1 MLTYISPSGVYK
13 EDFMEMKKA
22 HSRLFSRSIAL
33 VLSVLM
39 CLGAFSITAFA
50 ATTTKNLKDGDFTV
64 TIDKESTAKK
74 VTVDFKTAD
83 EGFHDFVSE
92 PYVHNYTALMHGNH
106 GLSAV
111 INLTDKDGNKVDY
124 KGEMTVKYTLPDDW
138 DINYG
143 VKVAWVG
150 TGTWG
155 NLLFSSGQLAT
166 SYVSGRTLSFTVN
179 YNNTD
184 DNSDSD
190 YPMNSNRVLIVQ
202 KLAQTDVKS
211 LSDGVYDVDLAMLSD
226 VKNESLSMAS
236 NTVDRNAK
244 LIVND
249 SKMYL
254 NVNFNMGS
262 VMFMPAFANKIYSVD
277 ITKGSSTGTPKYGQ
291 SIPGTVNS
299 YYDNDEALK
308 FAFNL
313 LKNGTLGANGST
325 DAEIQEEVDTTVL
338 QNGIKAVHNVTLDV
352 TNSLQSNGTFLIGF
366 CSDIMDS
373 LYDGAYGSDAGYN
386 TTNFLVGNPTKTNE
400 TADNYVVKTTTDKS
414 ELEDVFKDY
423 INACDPASVLRKV
436 YTDDSYNN
444 YYVPAWQQVYQAYTY
459 VGATQ
464 SQINNAVKVGK
475 EAFAKLVPLKED
487 DGVNLTW
494 NVNFI
499 LKKVNAVDET
509 LYTTSSYEN
518 MMAIVPKAQALLNKG
533 NEAYAKDL
541 AAVYYELEDAYDA
554 LALKATDFTALENA
568 INDVKDTALDGYTE
582 KTIKAFKDEL
592 AKAKSMLD
600 SKDVSDAEIEQEIKA
615 LYAAKNALSTEDT
628 NDNKLEDGIYKINLS
643 MLKVNRKDPSM
654 AGGAVNSVA
663 KLEVVNGEYY
673 LTLDFKGMT
682 ITNKFGYLSKLWYY
696 DDGYTYDNSGE
707 PQGKLV
713 EAETLTTQKNADGT
727 DVIDI
732 YNDENNLY
740 PDLVKIKL
748 VDTALNDED
757 GYVPLRVMVPIMEA
771 IAKGNGEH
779 DVLMK
784 LEWDSLTKT
793 TNDDPDIIPDKPEE
807 QSPAL
812 NYTDSKTGVK
822 VSADKGVFDEGV
834 QVVVTEI
841 TEGADYTN
849 AAKALED
856 TGKKFKLYNVKFLD
870 KDGSEVTP
878 NGTVSISIPAPA
890 GYDTSKLSVF
900 RINDGSSKT
909 VVKGTFA
916 DGFYTVVTKTGGNYA
931 LAESG
936 STITDKQ
943 NSENVAKSSTSDTAD
958 KTNSGNNQLVNNT
971 VKTGDNRPLTICL
984 VAMLAA
990 CAVLAVID
998 YNKKRKSQGE

>member
-1 MLTYISPSGVYK
+1 
-13 EDFMEMKKA
+13 MKKTR
-22 HSRLFSRSIAL
+22 SKLFGRSIAL

-39 CLGAFSITAFA
+39 CISSFGITAFA
-50 ATTTKNLKDGDFTV
+50 ANTTKNLKDGDFTV
-64 TIDKESTAKK
+64 TIDKDSTAKK
-74 VTVDFKTAD
+74 VSVDFKTAD

-155 NLLFSSGQLAT
+155 NLLFSSGQIAT

-190 YPMNSNRVLIVQ
+190 YPMNGNRVLIVQ
-202 KLAQTDVKS
+202 KLAKTDVTS
-211 LSDGVYDVDLAMLSD
+211 LSDGVYDVNLAMLSD
-226 VKNESLSMAS
+226 VQNESLSMAS

-249 SKMYL
+249 GKTYL
-254 NVNFNMGS
+254 NINFNMGS
-262 VMFMPAFANKIYSVD
+262 VMFMPAFANKVYSVN
-277 ITKGSSTGTPKYGQ
+277 ITNGGDTGTPRYGKN
-291 SIPGTVNS
+291 IPGTVNS
-299 YYDNDEALK
+299 YYDSDEALR
-308 FAFNL
+308 FAFDL
-313 LKNGTLGANGST
+313 LKNGTLGSNGST

-338 QNGIKAVHNVTLDV
+338 QNGIKPIHNVTLDV
-352 TNSLQSNGTFLIGF
+352 TDSIQSNGTFLIGF

-373 LYDGAYGSDAGYN
+373 LYDGDYGSDAGYN
-386 TTNFLVGNPTKTNE
+386 TTNFLVGNPIKTDE
-400 TADNYVVKTTTDKS
+400 TADNYVVKSTADKS
-414 ELEDVFKDY
+414 ELENVFKDY
-423 INACDPASVLRKV
+423 INACDPATVLRKV
-436 YTDDSYNN
+436 YTDESYNK
-444 YYVPAWQQVYQAYTY
+444 YFVPAWQQVYQAYTY

-464 SQINNAVKVGK
+464 TQINNAVKVGK
-475 EAFAKLVPLKED
+475 EALSNLVALKEG

-494 NVNFI
+494 NVNFM
-499 LKKVNAVDET
+499 LKKAKAVDKT

-518 MMAIVPKAQALLNKG
+518 MTSIVSKAQELLDKG
-533 NEAYAKDL
+533 NEVYAKDL
-541 AAVYYELEDAYDA
+541 SAVYYELEDAYNA

-568 INDVKDTALDGYTE
+568 INDVKDTSLDGYTD
-582 KTIKAFKDEL
+582 KTIKAFKNEL
-592 AKAKSMLD
+592 AKAQSMLE
-600 SKDVSDAEIEQEIKA
+600 SKDISEAEIEQEIKA
-615 LYAAKNALSTEDT
+615 LYNAKNALSTEDA
-628 NDNKLEDGIYKINLS
+628 NDGKLKDGIYKINLS
-643 MLKVNRKDPSM
+643 MLKINRKDPSM
-654 AGGAVNSVA
+654 AGGAVNSIA

-682 ITNKFGYLSKLWYY
+682 ITNKYGYLSKLWYY
-696 DDGYTYDNSGE
+696 DDGYTYDKNGE
-707 PQGKLV
+707 PQGKLT

-727 DVIDI
+727 DVIDM

-740 PDLVKIKL
+740 PDLIKIKL
-748 VDTALNDED
+748 TDTALNDED

-779 DVLMK
+779 NVLMK
-784 LEWDSLTKT
+784 LEWDSVTET
-793 TNDDPDIIPDKPEE
+793 TDEDPDIVPDKPDE
-807 QSPAL
+807 QSSAL
-812 NYTDSKTGVK
+812 DYTDSKTGVK

-841 TEGADYTN
+841 TDGTDYTN
-849 AAKALED
+849 AANALED

-870 KDGSEVTP
+870 KDGNEVTP
-878 NGTVSISIPAPA
+878 NGTVSIGIPTPA
-890 GYDTSKLSVF
+890 GYDASKLSVF

-916 DGFYTVVTKTGGNYA
+916 DGMYTVVTKTGGNYA

-943 NSENVAKSSTSDTAD
+943 NSDNGAGSSVDNANKGTASAAD
-958 KTNSGNNQLVNNT
+958 NA
-971 VKTGDNRPLTICL
+971 VKTGDNSPLTICL

>member
-13 EDFMEMKKA
+13 EDFMEIKKA

-39 CLGAFSITAFA
+39 CLGAFSMTAYA

-64 TIDKESTAKK
+64 SIDKNCTAKK
-74 VTVDFKTAD
+74 VTVDFKSAD

-179 YNNTD
+179 YNNTE

-236 NTVDRNAK
+236 NTVDRNSK

-249 SKMYL
+249 GKMYL
-254 NVNFNMGS
+254 NINFNMGS

-277 ITKGSSTGTPKYGQ
+277 ITKGSNTGTPKYGQ

-308 FAFNL
+308 FAFDL

-423 INACDPASVLRKV
+423 INACDPASVFRKV

-444 YYVPAWQQVYQAYTY
+444 YFVPAWQKVYQAYTY

-475 EAFAKLVPLKED
+475 EAFAKLVPLKEG

-499 LKKVNAVDET
+499 LKKVNAVDKS

-518 MMAIVPKAQALLNKG
+518 MMAIVPKAQALLDKG

-541 AAVYYELEDAYDA
+541 ATVYCELEDAYDA

-582 KTIKAFKDEL
+582 KTIKAFKNEL
-592 AKAKSMLD
+592 AKAQSMLE

-615 LYAAKNALSTEDT
+615 LYSAKNALSTEDT
-628 NDNKLEDGIYKINLS
+628 NNKLDDGIYKINLS

-663 KLEVVNGEYY
+663 KLEVVNGECY

-696 DDGYTYDNSGE
+696 DEGYTYDNSGE

-713 EAETLTTQKNADGT
+713 EAETLTTQKNVDGT

-779 DVLMK
+779 NVLMK

-812 NYTDSKTGVK
+812 DYTDSKTGVK

-841 TEGADYTN
+841 TEGSDYTN
-849 AAKALED
+849 AVKALED

-870 KDGSEVTP
+870 KNGNEVTP

-943 NSENVAKSSTSDTAD
+943 NSENVAKSSTSDAANNA
-958 KTNSGNNQLVNNT
+958 NSGNNQLVNNT

>member
-1 MLTYISPSGVYK
+1 
-13 EDFMEMKKA
+13 MKKTR
-22 HSRLFSRSIAL
+22 SKLFGRSIAL

-39 CLGAFSITAFA
+39 CISSFGITAFA
-50 ATTTKNLKDGDFTV
+50 ANTTKNLKDGDFTV
-64 TIDKESTAKK
+64 TIDKDSTAKK
-74 VTVDFKTAD
+74 VSVDFKTAD

-155 NLLFSSGQLAT
+155 NLLFSSGQIAT

-190 YPMNSNRVLIVQ
+190 YPMNGNRVLIVQ
-202 KLAQTDVKS
+202 KLAKTDVTS
-211 LSDGVYDVDLAMLSD
+211 LSDGVYDVNLAMLSD
-226 VKNESLSMAS
+226 VQNESLSMAS

-249 SKMYL
+249 GKTYL
-254 NVNFNMGS
+254 NINFNMGS
-262 VMFMPAFANKIYSVD
+262 VMFMPAFANKVYSVN
-277 ITKGSSTGTPKYGQ
+277 ITNGGDTGTPRYGKN
-291 SIPGTVNS
+291 IPGTVNS
-299 YYDNDEALK
+299 YYDSDEALR
-308 FAFNL
+308 FAFDL
-313 LKNGTLGANGST
+313 LKNGTLGSNGST

-338 QNGIKAVHNVTLDV
+338 QNGIKPIHNVTLDV
-352 TNSLQSNGTFLIGF
+352 TDSIQSNGTFLIGF

-373 LYDGAYGSDAGYN
+373 LYDGDYGSDAGYN
-386 TTNFLVGNPTKTNE
+386 TTNFLVGNPIKTDE
-400 TADNYVVKTTTDKS
+400 TADNYVVKSTADKS
-414 ELEDVFKDY
+414 ELENVFKDY
-423 INACDPASVLRKV
+423 INACDPATVLRKV
-436 YTDDSYNN
+436 YTDESYNK
-444 YYVPAWQQVYQAYTY
+444 YFVPAWQQVYQAYTY

-464 SQINNAVKVGK
+464 TQINNAVKVGK
-475 EAFAKLVPLKED
+475 EALSNLVALKEG

-494 NVNFI
+494 NVNFM
-499 LKKVNAVDET
+499 LKKAKAVDKT

-518 MMAIVPKAQALLNKG
+518 MTSIVSKAQELLDKG
-533 NEAYAKDL
+533 NEVYAKDL
-541 AAVYYELEDAYDA
+541 SAVYYELEDAYNA

-568 INDVKDTALDGYTE
+568 INDVKDTSLDGYTD
-582 KTIKAFKDEL
+582 KTIKAFKNEL
-592 AKAKSMLD
+592 AKAQSMLE
-600 SKDVSDAEIEQEIKA
+600 SKDISEAEIEQEIKA
-615 LYAAKNALSTEDT
+615 LYNAKNALSTEDA
-628 NDNKLEDGIYKINLS
+628 NDGKLKDGIYKINLS
-643 MLKVNRKDPSM
+643 MLKINRKDPSM
-654 AGGAVNSVA
+654 AGGAVNSIA

-682 ITNKFGYLSKLWYY
+682 ITNKYGYLSKLWYY
-696 DDGYTYDNSGE
+696 DDGYTYDKNGE
-707 PQGKLV
+707 PQGKLT

-727 DVIDI
+727 DVIDM

-740 PDLVKIKL
+740 PDLIKIKL
-748 VDTALNDED
+748 TDTALNDED

-779 DVLMK
+779 NVLMK
-784 LEWDSLTKT
+784 LEWDSVTET
-793 TNDDPDIIPDKPEE
+793 TDEDPDIVPDKPDE
-807 QSPAL
+807 QSSAL
-812 NYTDSKTGVK
+812 DYTDSKTGVK
-822 VSADKGVFDEGV
+822 VSADKGVFDEGI

-841 TEGADYTN
+841 TDGTDYTN
-849 AAKALED
+849 AANALED

-870 KDGSEVTP
+870 KDGNEVTP
-878 NGTVSISIPAPA
+878 NGTVSIGIPTPA
-890 GYDTSKLSVF
+890 GYDASKLSVF

-916 DGFYTVVTKTGGNYA
+916 DGMYTVVTKTGGNYA

-943 NSENVAKSSTSDTAD
+943 NSDNGAGSSVDNA
-958 KTNSGNNQLVNNT
+958 NSGTASAADNA
-971 VKTGDNRPLTICL
+971 VKTGDNSPLTICL

>member
-1 MLTYISPSGVYK
+1 
-13 EDFMEMKKA
+13 MKKTR
-22 HSRLFSRSIAL
+22 SKLFGRSIAV

-39 CLGAFSITAFA
+39 CISSFGITAFA
-50 ATTTKNLKDGDFTV
+50 ANTTKNLKDGDFTV
-64 TIDKESTAKK
+64 TIDKDSTAKK
-74 VTVDFKTAD
+74 VSVDFKTAD

-155 NLLFSSGQLAT
+155 NLLFSSGQIAT

-190 YPMNSNRVLIVQ
+190 YPMNGNRVLIVQ
-202 KLAQTDVKS
+202 KLAKTDVTS
-211 LSDGVYDVDLAMLSD
+211 LSDGVYDVNLAMLSD
-226 VKNESLSMAS
+226 VQNESLSMAS

-249 SKMYL
+249 GKTYL
-254 NVNFNMGS
+254 NINFNMGS
-262 VMFMPAFANKIYSVD
+262 VMFMPAFANKVYSVN
-277 ITKGSSTGTPKYGQ
+277 ITNGGDTGTPRYGKN
-291 SIPGTVNS
+291 IPGTVNS
-299 YYDNDEALK
+299 YYDSDEALR
-308 FAFNL
+308 FAFDL
-313 LKNGTLGANGST
+313 LKNGTLGSNGST

-338 QNGIKAVHNVTLDV
+338 QNGIKPIHNVTLDV
-352 TNSLQSNGTFLIGF
+352 TDSIQSNGTFLIGF

-373 LYDGAYGSDAGYN
+373 LYDGDYGSDAGYN
-386 TTNFLVGNPTKTNE
+386 TTNFLVGNPIKTNE
-400 TADNYVVKTTTDKS
+400 TADNYVVKSTADKS
-414 ELEDVFKDY
+414 ELENVFKDY
-423 INACDPASVLRKV
+423 INACDPATVLRKV
-436 YTDDSYNN
+436 YTDESYNN
-444 YYVPAWQQVYQAYTY
+444 YFVPAWQQVYQAYTY

-464 SQINNAVKVGK
+464 TQINNAVKVGK
-475 EAFAKLVPLKED
+475 EALSNLVALKEG

-494 NVNFI
+494 NVNFM
-499 LKKVNAVDET
+499 LKKAKAVDKT

-518 MMAIVPKAQALLNKG
+518 MMSIVSKAQELLDKG
-533 NEAYAKDL
+533 NEVYAKDL
-541 AAVYYELEDAYDA
+541 SAVYYKLEDAYNA

-568 INDVKDTALDGYTE
+568 INDVKDTSLDGYTD
-582 KTIKAFKDEL
+582 KTIKAFKNEL
-592 AKAKSMLD
+592 AKAQSMLE
-600 SKDVSDAEIEQEIKA
+600 SKDISEAEIEQEIKA
-615 LYAAKNALSTEDT
+615 LYNAKNALSTEDA
-628 NDNKLEDGIYKINLS
+628 NDGKLKDGIYKINLS
-643 MLKVNRKDPSM
+643 MLKINRKDPSM
-654 AGGAVNSVA
+654 AGGAVNSIA

-682 ITNKFGYLSKLWYY
+682 ITNKYGYLSKLWYY
-696 DDGYTYDNSGE
+696 DDGYTYDKNGE
-707 PQGKLV
+707 PQGKLT

-727 DVIDI
+727 DVIDM

-740 PDLVKIKL
+740 PDLIKIKL
-748 VDTALNDED
+748 TDTALNDED

-779 DVLMK
+779 NVLMK
-784 LEWDSLTKT
+784 LEWDSVTET
-793 TNDDPDIIPDKPEE
+793 TDEDPDIVPDKPDE
-807 QSPAL
+807 QSSAL
-812 NYTDSKTGVK
+812 DYTDSKTGVK

-841 TEGADYTN
+841 TDGTDYTN
-849 AAKALED
+849 AANALED

-870 KDGSEVTP
+870 KDGNEVTP
-878 NGTVSISIPAPA
+878 NGTVSIGIPTPA
-890 GYDTSKLSVF
+890 GYDASKLSVF

-916 DGFYTVVTKTGGNYA
+916 DGMYTVVTKTGGNYA

-943 NSENVAKSSTSDTAD
+943 NSDNGAGSSVDNA
-958 KTNSGNNQLVNNT
+958 NSGTASAADNA
-971 VKTGDNRPLTICL
+971 VKTGDNSPLTICL
-984 VAMLAA
+984 VAMLVA

>member
-1 MLTYISPSGVYK
+1 
-13 EDFMEMKKA
+13 MKKTR
-22 HSRLFSRSIAL
+22 SKLFGRSIAV

-39 CLGAFSITAFA
+39 CISSFGITAFA
-50 ATTTKNLKDGDFTV
+50 ANTTKNLKDGDFTV
-64 TIDKESTAKK
+64 TIDKDSTAKK
-74 VTVDFKTAD
+74 VSVDFKTAD

-92 PYVHNYTALMHGNH
+92 PYVHNYTALTHGNH

-155 NLLFSSGQLAT
+155 NLLFSSGQIAT

-190 YPMNSNRVLIVQ
+190 YPMNGNRVLIVQ
-202 KLAQTDVKS
+202 KLAKTDVTS
-211 LSDGVYDVDLAMLSD
+211 LSDGVYDVNLAMLSD
-226 VKNESLSMAS
+226 VQNESLSMAS

-249 SKMYL
+249 GKTYL
-254 NVNFNMGS
+254 NINFNMGS
-262 VMFMPAFANKIYSVD
+262 VMFMPAFANKVYSVN
-277 ITKGSSTGTPKYGQ
+277 ITNGGDTGTPRYGKN
-291 SIPGTVNS
+291 IPGTVNS
-299 YYDNDEALK
+299 YYDSDEALR
-308 FAFNL
+308 FAFDL
-313 LKNGTLGANGST
+313 LKNGTLGSNGST

-338 QNGIKAVHNVTLDV
+338 QNGIKPIHNVTLDV
-352 TNSLQSNGTFLIGF
+352 TDSIQSNGTFLIGF

-373 LYDGAYGSDAGYN
+373 LYDGDYGSDAGYN
-386 TTNFLVGNPTKTNE
+386 TTNFLVGNPIKTDE
-400 TADNYVVKTTTDKS
+400 TADNYVVKSTADKS
-414 ELEDVFKDY
+414 ELENVFKDY
-423 INACDPASVLRKV
+423 INACDPATVLRKV
-436 YTDDSYNN
+436 YTDESYNN
-444 YYVPAWQQVYQAYTY
+444 YFVPAWQQVYQAYTY

-464 SQINNAVKVGK
+464 TQINNAVKVGK
-475 EAFAKLVPLKED
+475 EALSNLVALKEG

-494 NVNFI
+494 NVNFM
-499 LKKVNAVDET
+499 LKKAKAVDKT

-518 MMAIVPKAQALLNKG
+518 MMSIVSKAQELLDKG
-533 NEAYAKDL
+533 NEVYAKDL
-541 AAVYYELEDAYDA
+541 SAVYYELEDAYNA

-568 INDVKDTALDGYTE
+568 INDVKDTSLDGYTD
-582 KTIKAFKDEL
+582 KTIKAFKNEL
-592 AKAKSMLD
+592 AKAQSMLE
-600 SKDVSDAEIEQEIKA
+600 SKDISEAEIEQEIKA
-615 LYAAKNALSTEDT
+615 LYNAKNALSTEDA
-628 NDNKLEDGIYKINLS
+628 NDGKLKDGIYKINLS
-643 MLKVNRKDPSM
+643 MLKINRKDPSM
-654 AGGAVNSVA
+654 AGGAVNSIA

-682 ITNKFGYLSKLWYY
+682 ITNKYGYLSKLWYY
-696 DDGYTYDNSGE
+696 DDGYTYDKNGE
-707 PQGKLV
+707 PQGKLT

-727 DVIDI
+727 DVIDM

-740 PDLVKIKL
+740 PDLIKIKL
-748 VDTALNDED
+748 TDTALNDED

-779 DVLMK
+779 NVLMK
-784 LEWDSLTKT
+784 LEWDSVTET
-793 TNDDPDIIPDKPEE
+793 TDEDPDIVPDKPDE
-807 QSPAL
+807 QSSAL
-812 NYTDSKTGVK
+812 DYTDSKTGVK

-841 TEGADYTN
+841 TDGTDYTN
-849 AAKALED
+849 AANALED

-870 KDGSEVTP
+870 KDGNEVTP
-878 NGTVSISIPAPA
+878 NGTVSIGIPTPA
-890 GYDTSKLSVF
+890 GYDASKLSVF

-916 DGFYTVVTKTGGNYA
+916 DGMYTVVTKTGGNYA

-943 NSENVAKSSTSDTAD
+943 NSDNGAGSSVDNA
-958 KTNSGNNQLVNNT
+958 NSGTASAADNA
-971 VKTGDNRPLTICL
+971 VKTGDNSPLTICL
-984 VAMLAA
+984 VAMLVA

>member
-1 MLTYISPSGVYK
+1 
-13 EDFMEMKKA
+13 MEMKKV
-22 HSRLFSRSIAL
+22 HSRVFSRSIAL

-74 VTVDFKTAD
+74 VTVDLKTAD

-155 NLLFSSGQLAT
+155 NLLFASGQLTT

-190 YPMNSNRVLIVQ
+190 YPMNSDRVLIVQ
-202 KLAQTDVKS
+202 KLAKTDVTS

-226 VKNESLSMAS
+226 VQNESLSMAS

-249 SKMYL
+249 GKMYL
-254 NVNFNMGS
+254 NINFNMGS

-308 FAFNL
+308 FAFDL
-313 LKNGTLGANGST
+313 LKNGSLGANGST
-325 DAEIQEEVDTTVL
+325 DAEIQEEVDTAVL
-338 QNGIKAVHNVTLDV
+338 QNGIKAIHNVTLDV

-373 LYDGAYGSDAGYN
+373 LYNGAYGSDAGYN

-423 INACDPASVLRKV
+423 INASDPGSVFRKV
-436 YTDDSYNN
+436 YTEDSYNN

-475 EAFAKLVPLKED
+475 EAFAKLVPLKEG

-518 MMAIVPKAQALLNKG
+518 MMAIVPKAQALLDKG

-541 AAVYYELEDAYDA
+541 AAVYYELEDAYNA

-592 AKAKSMLD
+592 AKAQSMLD

-779 DVLMK
+779 NVLMK

-793 TNDDPDIIPDKPEE
+793 TNDDPDIIPDDPEE

-812 NYTDSKTGVK
+812 DYTDSKTGVK

-841 TEGADYTN
+841 TEGTDYTN

-870 KDGSEVTP
+870 KDGNEVTP

-909 VVKGTFA
+909 VVKGTFTN
-916 DGFYTVVTKTGGNYA
+916 GFYTVVTKTGGNYA

-943 NSENVAKSSTSDTAD
+943 NSENVAKSSTSDTANN
-958 KTNSGNNQLVNNT
+958 TNSGNNQLVNNT

-984 VAMLAA
+984 VAMIAA
-990 CAVLAVID
+990 CGVLAVID
-998 YNKKRKSQGE
+998 YNKKRRSQGE

>member
-1 MLTYISPSGVYK
+1 
-13 EDFMEMKKA
+13 MKKTR
-22 HSRLFSRSIAL
+22 SKLFGRSIAV

-39 CLGAFSITAFA
+39 CISSFGITAFA
-50 ATTTKNLKDGDFTV
+50 ANTTKNLKDGDFTV
-64 TIDKESTAKK
+64 TIDKDSTAKK
-74 VTVDFKTAD
+74 VSVDFKTAD

-155 NLLFSSGQLAT
+155 NLLFSSGQIAT

-190 YPMNSNRVLIVQ
+190 YPMNGNRVLIVQ
-202 KLAQTDVKS
+202 KLAKTDVTS
-211 LSDGVYDVDLAMLSD
+211 LSDGVYDVNLAMLSD
-226 VKNESLSMAS
+226 VQNESLSMAS

-249 SKMYL
+249 GKTYL
-254 NVNFNMGS
+254 NINFNMGS
-262 VMFMPAFANKIYSVD
+262 VMFMPAFANKVYSVN
-277 ITKGSSTGTPKYGQ
+277 ITNGGDTGTPRYGKN
-291 SIPGTVNS
+291 IPGTVNS
-299 YYDNDEALK
+299 YYDSDEALR
-308 FAFNL
+308 FAFDL
-313 LKNGTLGANGST
+313 LKNGTLGSNGST

-338 QNGIKAVHNVTLDV
+338 QNGIKPIHNVTLDV
-352 TNSLQSNGTFLIGF
+352 TDSIQSNGTFLIGF

-373 LYDGAYGSDAGYN
+373 LYDGDYGSDAGYN
-386 TTNFLVGNPTKTNE
+386 TTNFLVGNPIKTNE
-400 TADNYVVKTTTDKS
+400 TADNYVVKSTADKS
-414 ELEDVFKDY
+414 ELENVFKDY
-423 INACDPASVLRKV
+423 INACDPATVLRKV
-436 YTDDSYNN
+436 YTDESYNN
-444 YYVPAWQQVYQAYTY
+444 YFVPAWQQVYQAYTY

-464 SQINNAVKVGK
+464 TQINNAVKVGK
-475 EAFAKLVPLKED
+475 EALSNLVALKEG

-494 NVNFI
+494 NVNFM
-499 LKKVNAVDET
+499 LKKAKAVDKT

-518 MMAIVPKAQALLNKG
+518 MMSIVSKAQELLDKG
-533 NEAYAKDL
+533 NEVYAKDL
-541 AAVYYELEDAYDA
+541 SAVYYELEDAYNA

-568 INDVKDTALDGYTE
+568 INDVKDTSLDGYTD
-582 KTIKAFKDEL
+582 KTIKAFKNEL
-592 AKAKSMLD
+592 AKAQSMLE
-600 SKDVSDAEIEQEIKA
+600 SKDISEAEIEQEIKA
-615 LYAAKNALSTEDT
+615 LYNAKNALSTEDA
-628 NDNKLEDGIYKINLS
+628 NDGKLKDGIYKINLS
-643 MLKVNRKDPSM
+643 MLKINRKDPSM
-654 AGGAVNSVA
+654 AGGAVNSIA

-682 ITNKFGYLSKLWYY
+682 ITNKYGYLSKLWYY
-696 DDGYTYDNSGE
+696 DDGYTYDKNGE
-707 PQGKLV
+707 PQGKLT

-727 DVIDI
+727 DVIDM

-740 PDLVKIKL
+740 PDLIKIKL
-748 VDTALNDED
+748 TDTALNDED

-779 DVLMK
+779 NVLMK
-784 LEWDSLTKT
+784 LEWDSVTET
-793 TNDDPDIIPDKPEE
+793 TDEDPDIVPDKPDE
-807 QSPAL
+807 QSSAL
-812 NYTDSKTGVK
+812 DYTDSKTGVK

-841 TEGADYTN
+841 TDGTDYTN
-849 AAKALED
+849 AANALED

-870 KDGSEVTP
+870 KDGNEVTP
-878 NGTVSISIPAPA
+878 NGTVSIGIPTPA
-890 GYDTSKLSVF
+890 GYDASKLSVF

-916 DGFYTVVTKTGGNYA
+916 DGMYTVVTKTGGNYA

-943 NSENVAKSSTSDTAD
+943 NSDNGAGSSVDNA
-958 KTNSGNNQLVNNT
+958 NSGTASAADNA
-971 VKTGDNRPLTICL
+971 VKTGDNSPLTICL
-984 VAMLAA
+984 VAMLVA